1 MTGWKPS
8 ITRLE
13 FQLLA
18 KVLCTDTTYCGEIL
32 LEDRIDPASSRLL
45 KILVVA
51 YPALILMSAFLIA
64 KTLSARS

>member
-13 FQLLA
+13 SQLLP
-18 KVLCTDTTYCGEIL
+18 TDWDILTYCGEVL
-32 LEDRIDPASSRLL
+32 SEDKVDPASSRLL